1 MAASVVVQQK
11 EKKKGLRRRLAEKIW
26 RPERTHE
33 AFERLRKEAGFIPIF
48 NVDDLEIRRR
58 AIKKV
63 LTEVQGNLFTLDE
76 ALQRKVIQK
85 TFSLFFTEGDP
96 WYRGLDNRE
105 LAEKVANFLMN
116 CTACAYLPAF
126 TPDLF
131 EESMQLLHLSFQ
143 AIDVTNT
150 PPYIIESRP
159 VIMPPKAAIVP
170 LGGQQDLE
178 LPDERE

>member
-1 MAASVVVQQK
+1 MATTTLVQKQQK
-11 EKKKGLRRRLAEKIW
+11 KSLRQKIAEKIW
-26 RPERTHE
+26 RPKRTHE

-58 AIKKV
+58 AIKEV
-63 LTEVQGNLFTLDE
+63 LTEVQEHLFVQSE
-76 ALQRKVIQK
+76 EFQRKIIQK
-85 TFSLFFTEGDP
+85 VFALFFTEGDP

-105 LAEKVANFLMN
+105 LAQKVSYFLMN
-116 CTACAYLPAF
+116 CTAVGYLPAF
-126 TPDLF
+126 IPDLF
-131 EESMQLLHLSFQ
+131 EEAMQLLHLSFQ

-159 VIMPPKAAIVP
+159 VVMPPKTAIVP